1 MHAAGLSPHLSQLSL
16 VFDSFRFVTQLART
30 SRRES
35 YSGFIPP
42 LEKARSC
49 PPEQRKQ
56 G

>member
-1 MHAAGLSPHLSQLSL
+1 MHPASLFPHLSQLEL
-16 VFDSFRFVTQLART
+16 VFDSLRFVTQLART

-35 YSGFIPP
+35 YSGLIPP